1 MYLSRFGVKN
11 YKCLGEI
18 DIPLTP
24 VHVLI
29 GENDSGKTSLLEA
42 MDAFFAS
49 SEKPLAGIFPQPW
62 SARARASFKSPTTD
76 RPLGRMGRTGRRR
89 TNAKLRATRIRSFAR
104 LCSAGA
110 TLLDSREVDREPTA
124 ENTSFAARHSPVTT
138 RRSLP
143 KC

>member
-62 SARARASFKSPTTD
+62 SGASSCVIQVPNHGSTSGANGTHWAKTNKCQAPRDSDTEFRST
-76 RPLGRMGRTGRRR
+76 LQRRR
-89 TNAKLRATRIRSFAR
+89 HTAR
-104 LCSAGA
+104 
-110 TLLDSREVDREPTA
+110 
-124 ENTSFAARHSPVTT
+124 
-138 RRSLP
+138 
-143 KC
+143 